1 MTKKR
6 LAKYLAEAGVAARRK
21 CEELI
26 FAGQVKINGQTVLLP
41 QTLVDGSEAI
51 SVGNKKIGKVEEKV
65 YFILNKPA
73 GYLCSASQVN
83 PKSNSR
89 LVLDLFGNVSKRL
102 FTVGRLDKDTT
113 GLLLVTNDGA
123 FANQVIH
130 PSSNIH
136 KEYIAKTG
144 QEITDQHL
152 KTLSQGADVEGS
164 FVKPLKVQKVRR
176 GTVKIIVGEG
186 KKREVRALLEA
197 ADLDVKELKR
207 VRIGGLS
214 LGTLPIGSWRVLTEK
229 EKELI
234 FQ

>member
-1 MTKKR
+1 MMTKKR

-26 FAGQVKINGQTVLLP
+26 FSGQVKVNGSTVLLP
-41 QTLVDGSEAI
+41 QTLVDGSESI
-51 SVGNKKIGKVEEKV
+51 LVNNKKIGKTEEKV
-65 YFILNKPA
+65 YFILNKPP
-73 GYLCSASQVN
+73 GYLCSAS
-83 PKSNSR
+83 KLNSKGR
-89 LVLDLFGNVSKRL
+89 LVLDLFEGVSKRL

-113 GLLLVTNDGA
+113 GLLLVTNDGI
-123 FANQVIH
+123 FANRVIH

-144 QEITDQHL
+144 QEISDSHL
-152 KTLSQGADVEGS
+152 KILSEGVEVEGC
-164 FVKPLKVQKVRR
+164 FVQPLKVKKVRR

-197 ADLDVKELKR
+197 ANLEVKELKR
-207 VRIGGLS
+207 VRIGGLI
-214 LGTLPIGSWRVLTEK
+214 LGTLPIGAWRTLTEK